1 MANIYGK
8 VASWA
13 AREAEEY
20 AAKHSVSIQKAI
32 ETIEEKY
39 GQRIYKKTA
48 SPVFTP
54 EEKSILSSEKGKRV
68 YYPPQEGPL
77 PRKGDNRSLT
87 EIQGEQRAQVLPGVF
102 ESMEAREASKFQD
115 PAVRLDE
122 RLRQQSADQ
131 KGRIRSRV
139 DESATAREASKYNEP
154 DLPQYSKPIGP
165 EQDFTRGMDS
175 TYKESSGN
183 LRSALAAG
191 AAGGTA
197 LAGGMYLRDSQ
208 KSNEQGGQAA
218 SEEEERLK
226 QKWRDSWTR
235 SQIPFTEEDIERK
248 WKSTVE
254 SKPSPQQIA
263 EQRAIQ
269 AETGAAKRQE
279 DLERLR
285 ERQRMAGIPESQLST
300 ALRKATPEELAAEQ
314 EARIFRTQQA
324 GAANQPEQPPSK
336 PSLDTK
342 PTSEVKKEAKKA
354 VAATDTAAKDAQ
366 TAADRGEIPQSAADR
381 FKEERDRAY
390 QMYNEAKSRNEWLE
404 LAQILGQAVTQ
415 FGAAQVGMRTGRP
428 MAGLQI
434 PGVDYGARTAQ
445 EQRLLETRLRDIGA
459 EQERE
464 ETLAERLRRE
474 KREAAADARAERELR
489 LKEQEARRIPV
500 DTTEQRELR
509 REERKEQKATQAAIT
524 NIRAAL
530 ATLAA
535 GNKKQKEKA
544 IESIDKNLSDA
555 NLPAETLNKIQ
566 ELKEEPGWF
575 GGGAWEAKRKEVESL
590 LQPSAPSATMP
601 PGGKVRVRKGSEV
614 LEIDA
619 SDLAA
624 ARADGYELER

>member
-1 MANIYGK
+1 MANL
-8 VASWA
+8 VSWA
-13 AREAEEY
+13 AREASEY
-20 AAKHSVSIQKAI
+20 AAKNKVSIQKAI
-32 ETIEEKY
+32 EAIEEKY
-39 GQRIYKKTA
+39 GQRIFGIEQKEGIPDFPTDPSK
-48 SPVFTP
+48 F
-54 EEKSILSSEKGKRV
+54 LGKRS
-68 YYPPQEGPL
+68 EAE
-77 PRKGDNRSLT
+77 NRSLAET
-87 EIQGEQRAQVLPGVF
+87 VRAGEKASTATAPVSREQSLVPISSQSKALVPVGKVQPRTSEEIRTPARLEREVEEKARPG
-102 ESMEAREASKFQD
+102 AIKD
-115 PAVRLDE
+115 PFAEENLRLDKTLKQG
-122 RLRQQSADQ
+122 RSDTSASEDY
-131 KGRIRSRV
+131 
-139 DESATAREASKYNEP
+139 ESSFGNLDTGIYPSEISKTARRGLAGALGGAGIVAAGTAGYDKAKEVSDTKGV
-154 DLPQYSKPIGP
+154 GP
-165 EQDFTRGMDS
+165 VADGEE
-175 TYKESSGN
+175 YAK
-183 LRSALAAG
+183 ALAS
-191 AAGGTA
+191 
-197 LAGGMYLRDSQ
+197 L
-208 KSNEQGGQAA
+208 
-218 SEEEERLK
+218 
-226 QKWRDSWTR
+226 
-235 SQIPFTEEDIERK
+235 P
-248 WKSTVE
+248 
-254 SKPSPQQIA
+254 
-263 EQRAIQ
+263 
-269 AETGAAKRQE
+269 
-279 DLERLR
+279 
-285 ERQRMAGIPESQLST
+285 
-300 ALRKATPEELAAEQ
+300 TP
-314 EARIFRTQQA
+314 
-324 GAANQPEQPPSK
+324 
-336 PSLDTK
+336 
-342 PTSEVKKEAKKA
+342 EVKKEVKKVIA
-354 VAATDTAAKDAQ
+354 TTDTKAKEAQ
-366 TAADRGEIPQSAADR
+366 KAADKGEIPQVEADR

-415 FGAAQVGMRTGRP
+415 FGAAQVGMRTGRS

-524 NIRAAL
+524 NIKAAL

-590 LQPSAPSATMP
+590 LQPSAPSATIP
-601 PGGKVRVRKGSEV
+601 PSGKVRVRKGSEV